1 MATTFLKLLVASPE
15 INPSTRKAKSIPV
28 LNPFNQYGR
37 VFFFSWLGF
46 MVAFLS
52 WYAFPP
58 LLTDTIKKDLNMTT
72 TQVSNSN
79 IVALLATLLVRV
91 VAGPLCDRFGP
102 RIVFVGLLLAGAIPT
117 AMAGL
122 VTTPNG
128 LIALRFFIGILG
140 GTFVPC
146 QVWCTGFFDK
156 TIVGTANSLA
166 GGWGNAGGGITYFLM
181 PAIFDSLVTSRG
193 LTAHKA
199 WRVAYIVPFI
209 IITAVA
215 LGMLFLCED
224 TPTGKWSERH
234 LWTKEANA
242 NTHLTDGNI
251 VDLSSGSTSVG
262 PSSPPSIYNKS
273 MTADMEKTDGTQSPQ
288 PSDTEALPMDQ
299 MPGLRQEIIV
309 APTRREALSVAFS
322 LPTMAVAI
330 PYACSFGAELALDS
344 FLGTYYAANFPGMG
358 QTESGRWAAMFGL
371 LNIVFRPAGGFLAD
385 MVFSATGSL
394 WSKKLLIVFL
404 GVVMGA
410 FMLAIG
416 LTNPSDQAT
425 MFGLIAGMAFFLEA
439 ANGANFGL
447 VPHVHPYANGIVSGL
462 VGGFGNLGGIIFAI
476 IFRYNESH
484 YARSIWIMGV
494 LSLVGNLAVSWI
506 RPVAKA
512 SVIQR

>member
-1 MATTFLKLLVASPE
+1 
-15 INPSTRKAKSIPV
+15 
-28 LNPFNQYGR
+28 
-37 VFFFSWLGF
+37 
-46 MVAFLS
+46 
-52 WYAFPP
+52 
-58 LLTDTIKKDLNMTT
+58 
-72 TQVSNSN
+72 
-79 IVALLATLLVRV
+79 
-91 VAGPLCDRFGP
+91 
-102 RIVFVGLLLAGAIPT
+102 
-117 AMAGL
+117 
-122 VTTPNG
+122 
-128 LIALRFFIGILG
+128 
-140 GTFVPC
+140 
-146 QVWCTGFFDK
+146 
-156 TIVGTANSLA
+156 
-166 GGWGNAGGGITYFLM
+166 M
-181 PAIFDSLVTSRG
+181 PAIFDSLVTSQG

-209 IITAVA
+209 IITTVA

-251 VDLSSGSTSVG
+251 VDLSSGSPSVG
-262 PSSPPSIYNKS
+262 PSSPPSIKNS
-273 MTADMEKTDGTQSPQ
+273 TLTIDMEKKGGTQSPQ
-288 PSDTEALPMDQ
+288 PSDQEASPIDQ
-299 MPGLRQEIIV
+299 MAGFKQEIIV

-322 LPTMAVAI
+322 PPTMAVAI

-371 LNIVFRPAGGFLAD
+371 LNIVFRPAGGFMAD

-416 LTNPSDQAT
+416 LTNPTDQAT

-447 VPHVHPYANGIVSGL
+447 VPHVHPYANGEFTL
-462 VGGFGNLGGIIFAI
+462 
-476 IFRYNESH
+476 
-484 YARSIWIMGV
+484 
-494 LSLVGNLAVSWI
+494 
-506 RPVAKA
+506 
-512 SVIQR
+512 